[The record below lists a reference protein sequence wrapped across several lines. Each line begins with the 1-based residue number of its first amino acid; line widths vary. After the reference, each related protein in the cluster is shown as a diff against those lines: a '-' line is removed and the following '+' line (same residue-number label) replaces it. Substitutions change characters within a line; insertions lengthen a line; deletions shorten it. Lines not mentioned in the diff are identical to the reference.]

1 MDASFLLN
9 TSVNSQDFVKQKTF
23 LKLTA
28 AKINL
33 TNKNRLSVSVYKD
46 YVSHPIPLG
55 SFKDNKNF
63 SNAVDYLRPF
73 KVEYR
78 LDVALQGVL
87 QSFYPTGRVSV
98 NAKLIVVVVSDD
110 FHRSSNF
117 CPSYIQPFKLASKL
131 KAASVR
137 VILAVVGVNTREY
150 FQELIDSEDEVWHFS
165 DYKELVSAAG
175 NFSVGICRAAGKEL
189 LGQEILKTKTGR

>member
-1 MDASFLLN
+1 MDASFVLN
-9 TSVNSQDFVKQKTF
+9 TAVNSQDFVKQKTF

-28 AKINL
+28 AKFNL

-63 SNAVDYLRPF
+63 TNAVDYLQPF
-73 KVEYR
+73 KGEYR

-87 QSFYPTGRVSV
+87 QSFYPTGRVSL
-98 NAKLIVVVVSDD
+98 NAKLIVLVVSHD

-117 CPSYIQPFKLASKL
+117 CPSYIQPFELATKL
-131 KAASVR
+131 KAVSVR
-137 VILAVVGVNTREY
+137 VIMAVIGVNTSEY
-150 FQELIDSEDEVWHFS
+150 FQELIDSEDEVWHFPG
-165 DYKELVSAAG
+165 YKELVSAAG
-175 NFSVGICRAAGKEL
+175 NFSVAVCRAAGKY
-189 LGQEILKTKTGR
+189 